1 LEIIY
6 SPVTFYL
13 ARKEGRKIWVPLNA
27 LSVRE
32 HRPSHLPSPFPLD
45 NSTTPNSAI
54 GEPRGV
60 RLPTKEDEVELG
72 RGGSGR
78 VEGVLKNM

>member
-32 HRPSHLPSPFPLD
+32 HRRTFPHPSPFD

-72 RGGSGR
+72 RGGSGH